1 MSEQIF
7 TPEVTAELA
16 DLRSRMP
23 NASPA
28 EAADAVLAFADR
40 RSRLFLLS
48 RYEARA
54 ALCATEASAILDDP
68 KQCRRRKKALE
79 GAALQEEAR
88 FYLERALEVAKDEL
102 AVMRETYRYALLELG
117 RAQLAAGH
125 FAGHAHQLEEALHA
139 QTGIDIRD
147 HMPRA

>member
-1 MSEQIF
+1 MSES
-7 TPEVTAELA
+7 PEIATELA

-23 NASPA
+23 NASPT

-40 RSRLFLLS
+40 RSRLFLMA

-54 ALCATEASAILDDP
+54 ALSATEAAAILDDP
-68 KQCRRRKKALE
+68 KQCQRRKKALK

-102 AVMRETYRYALLELG
+102 AVMRETYRHALVELG

-125 FAGHAHQLEEALHA
+125 FAGHAHHLEEALRM

>member
-1 MSEQIF
+1 MPELTFS
-7 TPEVTAELA
+7 PEVTAELA

-23 NASPA
+23 NASPV
-28 EAADAVLAFADR
+28 EAANAVLAFADR
-40 RSRLFLLS
+40 RSRLFLMA

-54 ALCATEASAILDDP
+54 VLCATEASAILDAP
-68 KQCRRRKKALE
+68 KRCHRKKALQ
-79 GAALQEEAR
+79 GAALHEEAR

-102 AVMRETYRYALLELG
+102 AVMRETYRHALIELG
-117 RAQLAAGH
+117 RAQLAASH
-125 FAGHAHQLEEALHA
+125 FAGHSHHLEEALRV